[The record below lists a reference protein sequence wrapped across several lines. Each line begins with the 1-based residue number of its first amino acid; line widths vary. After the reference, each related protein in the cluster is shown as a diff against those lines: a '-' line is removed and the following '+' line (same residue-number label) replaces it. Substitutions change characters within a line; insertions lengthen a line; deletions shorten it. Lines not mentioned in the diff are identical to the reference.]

1 MATVM
6 GIRFR
11 GAGKSYYFDPGCE
24 QYKKGERVIVETA
37 RGLEIGE
44 VSFSPREVEDE
55 MLREPLKP
63 VVRRAT
69 EEDLQTFEE
78 NCKKE
83 KHAYQVGLEKIA
95 ARELDMSL
103 VDAQYT
109 FDGKK
114 LTFYFTSDDR
124 VDFRDLVKDLASVFK
139 IRIELRQIGVR
150 DEAKMLGGLGSCGRQ
165 ICCGAFL

>member
-44 VSFSPREVEDE
+44 VSFTPRELDDE

-69 EEDLQTFEE
+69 EEYLQTFED
-78 NCKKE
+78 NC
-83 KHAYQVGLEKIA
+83 
-95 ARELDMSL
+95 
-103 VDAQYT
+103 
-109 FDGKK
+109 
-114 LTFYFTSDDR
+114 
-124 VDFRDLVKDLASVFK
+124 
-139 IRIELRQIGVR
+139 
-150 DEAKMLGGLGSCGRQ
+150 
-165 ICCGAFL
+165 